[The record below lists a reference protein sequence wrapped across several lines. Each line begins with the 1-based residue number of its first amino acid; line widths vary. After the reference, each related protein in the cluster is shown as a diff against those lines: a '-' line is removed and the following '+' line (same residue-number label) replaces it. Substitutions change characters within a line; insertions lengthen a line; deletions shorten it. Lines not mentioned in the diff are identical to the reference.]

1 MKEKKL
7 FFFRSCISMDFT
19 PTNKGICCL
28 YEVCPHTF
36 FSAALNTVKTVHPF
50 FLWHFKKT
58 SENICSGRA
67 AILLPFW
74 KLALKV
80 WFGCTESIDKAQRLD
95 PKQCLQVWASFPIR
109 CTVLSHA
116 IRNLSTAAYSY
127 SHWRPWGVSQ
137 DKARLFLVKFQ
148 HSWWMLNHPPT
159 WIPWSFP
166 TVWIQLNM
174 KVTGVA

>member
-7 FFFRSCISMDFT
+7 FFFAPVSLWISHQPIKVFVVSMKYVHIHFSVPPWTQWKLFILFSC
-19 PTNKGICCL
+19 GILKKLLKTFAAAVQL
-28 YEVCPHTF
+28 Y
-36 FSAALNTVKTVHPF
+36 
-50 FLWHFKKT
+50 
-58 SENICSGRA
+58 CSHV
-67 AILLPFW
+67 W

-148 HSWWMLNHPPT
+148 HSWWMLKHPPT